1 MTGLPLEVGQCFNK
15 ELLYSLDLIRQSLF
29 RDKEMDDIHQGIT
42 EVTDGYREVEGKRD
56 LFRES
61 VMGVLEW
68 LDSTFVSC
76 DKIKSKPYEV
86 SFHYNYAELASLLK
100 YLYSEFFLILS
111 ILSNHLT
118 TSGTCTDYMFR
129 DCVLKALLE
138 SKL

>member
-1 MTGLPLEVGQCFNK
+1 VTALAYTELIQPLNHLLNVTGLPLEVGQCFNR

-29 RDKEMDDIHQGIT
+29 RDTEMDDIHQGII
-42 EVTDGYREVEGKRD
+42 EVTNGYQEVEGKRD

-86 SFHYNYAELASLLK
+86 SFNY
-100 YLYSEFFLILS
+100 
-111 ILSNHLT
+111 T
-118 TSGTCTDYMFR
+118 
-129 DCVLKALLE
+129 
-138 SKL
+138 